1 MHTDLPSFDE
11 EYMEL
16 NNHTPLAAQLF
27 WTKYGVDIGS
37 MSLTLVT
44 SAVFGTAVIMACFQ
58 EVTMKRI
65 V

>member
-1 MHTDLPSFDE
+1 
-11 EYMEL
+11 MEL